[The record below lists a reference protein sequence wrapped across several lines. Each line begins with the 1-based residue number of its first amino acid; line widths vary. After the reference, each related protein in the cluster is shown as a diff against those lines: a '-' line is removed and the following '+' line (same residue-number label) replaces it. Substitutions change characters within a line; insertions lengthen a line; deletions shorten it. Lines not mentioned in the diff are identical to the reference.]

1 MDNHISASF
10 EIPTKD
16 DELDLP
22 SLYWMFNK
30 GNNKI
35 SAILLGLLNA
45 PGNHFPNYKHIFYQW
60 SKQSFRVTVTLATPG
75 MVRIRCGF

>member
-22 SLYWMFNK
+22 SLYWMFNLQLRMK
-30 GNNKI
+30 TSCVEGEKVKC
-35 SAILLGLLNA
+35 
-45 PGNHFPNYKHIFYQW
+45 F
-60 SKQSFRVTVTLATPG
+60 
-75 MVRIRCGF
+75 

>member
-22 SLYWMFNK
+22 SLYWMLNK

-35 SAILLGLLNA
+35 NAILLG
-45 PGNHFPNYKHIFYQW
+45 
-60 SKQSFRVTVTLATPG
+60 
-75 MVRIRCGF
+75 C

>member
-10 EIPTKD
+10 EILTKD

-45 PGNHFPNYKHIFYQW
+45 PGNLFPNY
-60 SKQSFRVTVTLATPG
+60 
-75 MVRIRCGF
+75 

>member
-1 MDNHISASF
+1 MWEDIMDNHISASF

-22 SLYWMFNK
+22 LLYWMFNK

-35 SAILLGLLNA
+35 
-45 PGNHFPNYKHIFYQW
+45 
-60 SKQSFRVTVTLATPG
+60 
-75 MVRIRCGF
+75 